1 MIATNIMKWHKI
13 TATVLR
19 ESCQHLY
26 KTRHDTYLVP
36 YLGKCTKRQ
45 RMGTM
50 VQRLA
55 NHQMPHRPTRYSTS
69 LSTDPQKIPFKIK
82 AKTTIRVLGF
92 SPKTH
97 YYKYTVPCITKGN
110 VSFYTK
116 THTIFSWALSAI
128 FLRPYWLHHHRW
140 TPRGPLSGPRLLS
153 CAGEHSEIAQKAT

>member
-1 MIATNIMKWHKI
+1 MIATNIMTWHKI
-13 TATVLR
+13 TAVILR
-19 ESCQHLY
+19 KSCQHSY
-26 KTRHDTYLVP
+26 KARLHTYLVP

-92 SPKTH
+92 SPKTY
-97 YYKYTVPCITKGN
+97 YYKYTMSCITKGN
-110 VSFYTK
+110 VSFCTK
-116 THTIFSWALSAI
+116 THTKYSLE
-128 FLRPYWLHHHRW
+128 L
-140 TPRGPLSGPRLLS
+140 
-153 CAGEHSEIAQKAT
+153 